1 MFTSVL
7 AELSVSLLFPARV
20 GVEREPGARGPS
32 SHTLEQGGLW
42 TALVGCF
49 FLLKGSSPN
58 HCPQFS
64 SNTSGSKRPPLAPHQ
79 PLRHT
84 VSRGASERRCT
95 GSYRRGRRPRA
106 ASDLVPPLPLP
117 SCLLPQGVPA
127 VHVQMPLRCD
137 RLSQPHSSLTY
148 LPVLI
153 QTDHA
158 ASSDKMFYLRFILS
172 SQVWVYLYQR

>member
-1 MFTSVL
+1 MLVCSFQRGWEWRGSQ
-7 AELSVSLLFPARV
+7 
-20 GVEREPGARGPS
+20 GPGARAATRWSRVDSGPPS
-32 SHTLEQGGLW
+32 L
-42 TALVGCF
+42 GCF

-84 VSRGASERRCT
+84 VSRGASGRRCT

-106 ASDLVPPLPLP
+106 ASDLVPPLLLP